1 MAIHA
6 NSTAVPCLEGNS
18 PPDAILAIIREY
30 HAAMQA
36 LADLDL
42 GDDAYFPEFLK
53 TCEPIRLRILDCKS
67 PATTLAGAHA
77 CVHLARQEYEVADTD
92 MIPHLLDAALGF
104 FTAEEASR

>member
-1 MAIHA
+1 MANHA

-42 GDDAYFPEFLK
+42 GDDAFYPEFLK
-53 TCEPIRLRILDCKS
+53 MCEPIRLRILECKS
-67 PATTLAGAHA
+67 PAATMAGAQA
-77 CVHLARQEYEVADTD
+77 CVHLARQEYDVADTD
-92 MIPHLLDAALGF
+92 MIPHLLDAALGYLK
-104 FTAEEASR
+104 AREASR